1 MTTAD
6 DALIRPARP
15 EDAEAVVRL
24 AGLLEAEE
32 GTVGT
37 CRLEPD
43 HVRAYGFGAGRLFS
57 VLVAERNGA
66 VVGYALFYPSFDATH
81 AAKGLY
87 LNDLYVLPAERGRG
101 TGRAL
106 MRAVARA
113 CVAEGGQY
121 LFWNARAS
129 NAAARA
135 FYGHLGA
142 REEPVVTLALH
153 GEPLRRLV
161 AAD

>member
-6 DALIRPARP
+6 GALIRPARP

-57 VLVAERNGA
+57 VLVAERDGG
-66 VVGYALFYPSFDATH
+66 VVGYALFYPSFDVTH

-101 TGRAL
+101 TGAGR
-106 MRAVARA
+106 
-113 CVAEGGQY
+113 
-121 LFWNARAS
+121 
-129 NAAARA
+129 
-135 FYGHLGA
+135 
-142 REEPVVTLALH
+142 
-153 GEPLRRLV
+153 
-161 AAD
+161 